1 MKVNLPSGN
10 PVLLKNL
17 DTWQMLN
24 LSVDEVLN
32 LFNRA
37 VDDYGLDGEE
47 LNGAIDPYSLQNM
60 GFMDF
65 AAKFLTDPTVGDG
78 VVLVPASKHY
88 SLPKGAAI
96 LGLGAKN
103 MHTVPLDVH
112 GRMDVNELK
121 TAIDEYLE
129 GTNTDDGKKHPIIT
143 VVAVFGTTEEGLWT
157 ATKNLTKI
165 LQSYS

>member
-1 MKVNLPSGN
+1 
-10 PVLLKNL
+10 
-17 DTWQMLN
+17 
-24 LSVDEVLN
+24 
-32 LFNRA
+32 
-37 VDDYGLDGEE
+37 
-47 LNGAIDPYSLQNM
+47 
-60 GFMDF
+60 
-65 AAKFLTDPTVGDG
+65 
-78 VVLVPASKHY
+78 
-88 SLPKGAAI
+88 
-96 LGLGAKN
+96 
-103 MHTVPLDVH
+103 PLDVH